1 MAHIKGKKK
10 KKKKE
15 RILVFGLCILEVYWL
30 LEEMSQWIRCWT
42 TDQKV
47 VKGPLLGT

>member
-1 MAHIKGKKK
+1 MAHIKGE
-10 KKKKE
+10 KKE
-15 RILVFGLCILEVYWL
+15 KEKRENTCLCLLEVYWL
-30 LEEMSQWIRCWT
+30 LEKMSQWIRCWT